1 MVIQLKVTHSKKMR
15 IEIRWQI
22 NISWNSWSM
31 LLLTFV
37 NRSAGLTRGN
47 ALGHWPVDLPMFM
60 KLLLVYMTWS
70 LHDMGFYMSLCMQSI
85 PSISYLHPT
94 LGVWFAISLY
104 IRGSLTT
111 WRSSSTKNKQR
122 LVTEKKTCNSWN
134 KPGNHMVNWSDWQEE
149 LPFFRSSYYTL
160 AIPSKIVKWQVLA
173 SQSLY
178 DFLTIQPLRCI
189 IRNRTQLIVFMEEIL
204 HQLK

>member
-22 NISWNSWSM
+22 HISWNSWSM

-37 NRSAGLTRGN
+37 KRAAGLTRGN

-60 KLLLVYMTWS
+60 KLLLVYMTWDSTCRCAYGLFHRYPTFIPPLEYDLLSVCIYAAVWQRGEVQARRTSSDWS
-70 LHDMGFYMSLCMQSI
+70 L
-85 PSISYLHPT
+85 
-94 LGVWFAISLY
+94 
-104 IRGSLTT
+104 
-111 WRSSSTKNKQR
+111 
-122 LVTEKKTCNSWN
+122 KKRHANPEN

-178 DFLTIQPLRCI
+178 DFLTI
-189 IRNRTQLIVFMEEIL
+189 
-204 HQLK
+204 